1 MSDDPPPDDKST
13 PSGRNPVRIYVDA
26 DVLFA
31 GASSPSEHSASQ
43 VVLTLSEITLMEG
56 VTSELAVKECRH
68 NLQAKIPDATG
79 DFDCLVNRSLTA
91 RRVPNRER
99 FSLTSTGPT
108 RRIFLTL
115 SRPSRLTV
123 GT

>member
-13 PSGRNPVRIYVDA
+13 SSGRNPVRIYVDA

-31 GASSPSEHSASQ
+31 GASSPTEHSASQ
-43 VVLTLSEITLMEG
+43 VVLILSEITFIEG

-91 RRVPNRER
+91 RRVPNREA
-99 FSLTSTGPT
+99 L
-108 RRIFLTL
+108 L
-115 SRPSRLTV
+115 SHVNRADWKDLSYANQGLS
-123 GT
+123 